1 MQFIIESSGLPLD
14 NRVVD
19 LVQSKFEIL
28 EKIYDRVKNCLVVVK
43 NENDDQKKDFQVKA
57 HLAVSQKSMYA
68 QGQAETFEKALH
80 KVVDKLTHQ
89 LQRYKNEREEV
100 W

>member
-57 HLAVSQKSMYA
+57 HLAVSQKSM
-68 QGQAETFEKALH
+68 L
-80 KVVDKLTHQ
+80 KVRPKPSKKLCIRWLTT
-89 LQRYKNEREEV
+89 NTSTSTV
-100 W
+100 

>member
-43 NENDDQKKDFQVKA
+43 NENDDQKKIF
-57 HLAVSQKSMYA
+57 
-68 QGQAETFEKALH
+68 
-80 KVVDKLTHQ
+80 
-89 LQRYKNEREEV
+89 R
-100 W
+100 